1 MVGKSLPRR
10 IWGIRQ
16 AGSRLSLLWYRLG
29 GSPVPPPHPI
39 KLYWLDCF
47 RRAYCV
53 EILIETGTY
62 QGTTV
67 EAMLEKFK
75 QICTI
80 ELDPELWKIMHDKFS
95 RYSHVRVIQGNSGHV
110 LPAILASVSQR
121 CLFWLD
127 GHFSGPGTARGAVD
141 SPIAKELDAIRSHHR
156 NDHIILVDD
165 ARLFDGNNG
174 YLTLEEIHSRLKEIN
189 PSYHVR
195 VVDDIIQAYLPKPH
209 RVG

>member
-1 MVGKSLPRR
+1 
-10 IWGIRQ
+10 
-16 AGSRLSLLWYRLG
+16 
-29 GSPVPPPHPI
+29 
-39 KLYWLDCF
+39 
-47 RRAYCV
+47 
-53 EILIETGTY
+53 
-62 QGTTV
+62 
-67 EAMLEKFK
+67 MLEKFK

-95 RYSHVRVIQGNSGHV
+95 RYPHVRVIQGNSGHV
-110 LPAILASVSQR
+110 LPAILATVSQR

-165 ARLFDGNNG
+165 ARLFSGNNG
-174 YLTLEEIHSRLKEIN
+174 YLTLEDIHSRLKEIN
-189 PSYHVR
+189 QGYHVR
-195 VVDDIIQAYLPKPH
+195 VVDDIIQAYLPKPN